1 MNYFPTFNPPAILKE
16 PSKMNLTD
24 TKAQLTDSLKALTP
38 SVNYDRATTIAF
50 TTTAVVTRI
59 LSAAWVLTKSV
70 ARSLQILALVAIGI
84 GCLAFEYWQNRQKV
98 KAAIKDQYLMLC
110 LTGAM
115 ALQLRVVIPMKEL
128 KARSRVA
135 FTTMVNGLDY

>member
-1 MNYFPTFNPPAILKE
+1 MNYADI
-16 PSKMNLTD
+16 
-24 TKAQLTDSLKALTP
+24 KAQLTDSLKALAP
-38 SVNYDRATTIAF
+38 SINYDRATTISF
-50 TTTAVVTRI
+50 TTGAIVTRI
-59 LSAAWVLTKSV
+59 LSAAWALTKW
-70 ARSLQILALVAIGI
+70 AAKSLQILALVAIGV
-84 GCLAFEYWQNRQKV
+84 GCLSFEYWQNRQKV

-115 ALQLRVVIPMKEL
+115 ALQLRVVIPVKEL